1 MQVSNAGLLICTL
14 SRRAA
19 SARSTRRVL
28 DELWWWCDS
37 CQGWHPLMCCQ
48 EEQPQMFGEEIA
60 IVGERV
66 MASPVER

>member
-1 MQVSNAGLLICTL
+1 
-14 SRRAA
+14 
-19 SARSTRRVL
+19 
-28 DELWWWCDS
+28 
-37 CQGWHPLMCCQ
+37 MCCQ